1 MPARAAYAASAV
13 PWFPVVDATAFR
25 KPSTRAMVSDTA
37 WSRSLNDP
45 VGFRVSSFSQMRGP
59 SVPASRTS
67 GVAPSARLRTDA
79 SIGTGRS
86 SRNRHSPPGRVAHA
100 RRVPCAAS
108 AA

>member
-25 KPSTRAMVSDTA
+25 KPSTRAIVSDTE

-45 VGFRVSSFSQMRGP
+45 VGFRVSSFSQIRWSPGP
-59 SVPASRTS
+59 CSRTR
-67 GVAPSARLRTDA
+67 GVAPSARLRIDA
-79 SIGTGRS
+79 SAAGGRT
-86 SRNRHSPPGRVAHA
+86 SRNRHSPPA
-100 RRVPCAAS
+100 RDAQALRVPAAAR